1 MTLSLLASTGPR
13 QQPRSGVGILLV
25 ALGVAS
31 SCHDADRQHGEAKRL
46 AADLRLQFNNAS
58 DASIRAV
65 MADTDEASI
74 AFAREAEQAKQA
86 TRNDATALAPL
97 LRELDY
103 TKEVRL
109 LEEFGQHFAEYQ
121 TVDRK
126 ILELA
131 VENTNLK
138 AQKLSFG
145 PARQAA
151 DTFRAAL
158 EALASTASP
167 ANRCRIESLVA
178 RAVLA
183 MRELQVL
190 HAPHIAESD
199 DAIMDRMEKEMS
211 ARLASID
218 EVLGA
223 LSGLIERQSGASL
236 TPAIEALHRFKSVHT
251 QIIILSRRNSNVR
264 SLALALGQG
273 RTLTTAC
280 DASISA
286 LQQALTRER
295 VNPTR

>member
-1 MTLSLLASTGPR
+1 MTLSLLASPVPR

-31 SCHDADRQHGEAKRL
+31 SCHDGDRQHAEAKRL
-46 AADLRLQFNNAS
+46 AADLRWQFNNAS

-97 LRELDY
+97 LRELGY
-103 TKEVRL
+103 TQEVRL
-109 LEEFGQHFAEYQ
+109 LEQFGQHFAEYQ

-158 EALASTASP
+158 EALATTASP
-167 ANRCRIESLVA
+167 ADRFRIESLVA

-199 DAIMDRMEKEMS
+199 DAAMERMEKEMS

-218 EVLGA
+218 EVLGG
-223 LSGLIERQSGASL
+223 LSGLIERQSGVSL

-280 DASISA
+280 DASIAA